1 MKNDISTRT
10 DLDRYRDLAKVTQ
23 SSWWEADF
31 VSQTFTISD
40 YLKDLLEL
48 DDNVISFDD
57 AVSFVRED
65 YRELISTEIYNT
77 NLKKQGIYNRKFPVI
92 SPRGELWIKCI
103 LGYSITDD
111 NRKCD
116 FGSFQVI
123 STAEPESNLSQIKET
138 SRLLKNIDK
147 IAVAL
152 SDFLTDKDEK
162 DIVDNIL
169 NCMIQY
175 YGASDAYIAE
185 FTNNDNYHQCT
196 FVVSADST
204 FAKSKFGRIKSDDVK
219 WWTKTIKSN
228 HSIVLDSLSQLPPEA
243 KAEYQLLKSKDR
255 RSIMVIPLTNDQ
267 QVWGYVGIYTAGFSR
282 QWNNEDYLWM
292 LSMANILGV
301 CIELSRERQHN
312 EEGQLYKENL
322 IKNMPI
328 GYTKIKVIRGTKG
341 DVIDYR
347 LSEVNMCS
355 SLMYGQNGGEKG
367 KLGSAVHDSEIFAK
381 NKEYLE
387 EVLKSKTYMAQCMQ
401 TPSGAFCK
409 KIAYLSGNDE
419 IVEFNVDISETIEAV
434 EAAKRSN
441 ELFRN
446 VFVNMPIGAALYDNK
461 GYVTD
466 MNNSFKKIFGIT
478 SFNDIRGYSFFEDV
492 NITEDIKKHAL
503 LQNQDA
509 FIIDYDF
516 NKIINYNT
524 TRRDVARL
532 NSKLVHLYY
541 GNKNIGFM
549 LICIEDTDRLIAI
562 NKVRDFENFFTLIS
576 EYAKIGYAKINIL
589 NDEGYAIRQWYK
601 NLNEDDDKCVGEI
614 VHKFDQLHPD
624 DRQVLLDFIKDA
636 IKGKKDHLSS
646 VMRTRKEDSDEEEWN
661 WIFQSIL
668 LSKYEPERGIVELVG
683 VNYDITEF
691 KDIEQELIHARDK
704 AQEMDRLKS
713 AFLANMSHE
722 IRTPLNA
729 IVGFS
734 DLLINATDKKEKQ
747 EFFNILRK
755 NNDMLLQL
763 INDIL
768 DLSKIEAGTMQLTYE
783 NVDVNKL
790 CNDIIMSMSFKT
802 SPNVKITFEPS
813 ETNCFIKV
821 DSTRLNQVITN
832 FMTNAIKFTTEGS
845 ITLTYSWID
854 DEYIKFSVTDT
865 GIGID
870 EENKHS
876 IFDRFVK
883 LNSFIPGTGLGLS
896 ICRSIVE
903 LLKGKI
909 GVDSVLG
916 EGSSFWFVLPKNKK

>member
-1 MKNDISTRT
+1 
-10 DLDRYRDLAKVTQ
+10 
-23 SSWWEADF
+23 
-31 VSQTFTISD
+31 
-40 YLKDLLEL
+40 
-48 DDNVISFDD
+48 
-57 AVSFVRED
+57 
-65 YRELISTEIYNT
+65 
-77 NLKKQGIYNRKFPVI
+77 
-92 SPRGELWIKCI
+92 
-103 LGYSITDD
+103 
-111 NRKCD
+111 
-116 FGSFQVI
+116 
-123 STAEPESNLSQIKET
+123 
-138 SRLLKNIDK
+138 
-147 IAVAL
+147 
-152 SDFLTDKDEK
+152 
-162 DIVDNIL
+162 
-169 NCMIQY
+169 
-175 YGASDAYIAE
+175 
-185 FTNNDNYHQCT
+185 
-196 FVVSADST
+196 
-204 FAKSKFGRIKSDDVK
+204 
-219 WWTKTIKSN
+219 
-228 HSIVLDSLSQLPPEA
+228 
-243 KAEYQLLKSKDR
+243 
-255 RSIMVIPLTNDQ
+255 
-267 QVWGYVGIYTAGFSR
+267 
-282 QWNNEDYLWM
+282 
-292 LSMANILGV
+292 
-301 CIELSRERQHN
+301 
-312 EEGQLYKENL
+312 
-322 IKNMPI
+322 
-328 GYTKIKVIRGTKG
+328 
-341 DVIDYR
+341 
-347 LSEVNMCS
+347 
-355 SLMYGQNGGEKG
+355 
-367 KLGSAVHDSEIFAK
+367 
-381 NKEYLE
+381 
-387 EVLKSKTYMAQCMQ
+387 
-401 TPSGAFCK
+401 
-409 KIAYLSGNDE
+409 
-419 IVEFNVDISETIEAV
+419 
-434 EAAKRSN
+434 
-441 ELFRN
+441 
-446 VFVNMPIGAALYDNK
+446 
-461 GYVTD
+461 
-466 MNNSFKKIFGIT
+466 
-478 SFNDIRGYSFFEDV
+478 
-492 NITEDIKKHAL
+492 
-503 LQNQDA
+503 
-509 FIIDYDF
+509 
-516 NKIINYNT
+516 
-524 TRRDVARL
+524 
-532 NSKLVHLYY
+532 
-541 GNKNIGFM
+541 M

-668 LSKYEPERGIVELVG
+668 LSKYEPEKGIVELVG

-790 CNDIIMSMSFKT
+790 CNDIIMSMRFKT

>member
-1 MKNDISTRT
+1 MKSNISTRT

-23 SSWWEADF
+23 SSWWEADYE
-31 VSQTFTISD
+31 SQTFTISD
-40 YLKDLLEL
+40 YIKDLLEL
-48 DDNVISFDD
+48 DDNVISFEE
-57 AVSFVRED
+57 AIGFVRED
-65 YRELISTEIYNT
+65 YRELISTEIYNI
-77 NLKKQGIYNRKFPVI
+77 NLKKQGIYNRNFPII
-92 SPRGELWIKCI
+92 SPRGELWIKCN

-111 NRKCD
+111 NLKCD

-123 STAEPESNLSQIKET
+123 STVEPESNLSLVKET
-138 SRLLKNIDK
+138 SGLLKNIDK

-169 NCMIQY
+169 NCMIEY
-175 YGASDAYIAE
+175 YGASDANIAE
-185 FTNNDNYHQCT
+185 FTNNGNYHQCS
-196 FVVSADST
+196 FVVSKDST
-204 FAKSKFGRIKSDDVK
+204 SSKSKFGRIKSDDVK

-243 KAEYQLLKSKDR
+243 KAEYQLLESKDR
-255 RSIMVIPLTNDQ
+255 RSIMVIPLANDQ
-267 QVWGYVGIYTAGFSR
+267 QVWGYVGICTVGYSR

-328 GYTKIKVIRGTKG
+328 GYTKIKIIRGAKG

-355 SLMYGQNGGEKG
+355 SLMYNQNGREKG
-367 KLGSAVHDSEIFAK
+367 KLGSAVHDSEVFAK

-387 EVLKSKTYMAQCMQ
+387 EVLKSKTYMAQCLQ

-409 KIAYLSGNDE
+409 KIAYLSGYDE
-419 IVEFNVDISETIEAV
+419 VVEFNVDISETIEAV
-434 EAAKRSN
+434 ETAKRSN

-466 MNNSFKKIFGIT
+466 MNNNFMKMFGIST
-478 SFNDIRGYSFFEDV
+478 FNDIRGYSFFEDV

-503 LQNQDA
+503 SQNQEA
-509 FIIDYDF
+509 FVIDYDF

-541 GNKNIGFM
+541 GRKDIGFL
-549 LICIEDTDRLIAI
+549 LICLEDTDRLIAI

-601 NLNEDDDKCVGEI
+601 NLNEDENKCVGEI
-614 VHKFDQLHPD
+614 VHKFNKLHPD
-624 DRQVLLDFIKDA
+624 DRLVLLDFIKDA

-646 VMRTRKEDSDEEEWN
+646 VMRIRREGSDEEEWN

-668 LSKYEPERGIVELVG
+668 LSRYEPEKGVVELVG

-747 EFFNILRK
+747 EFFDVLRK

-768 DLSKIEAGTMQLTYE
+768 DLSKIEAGTMQFTYE
-783 NVDVNKL
+783 YVDVNKL
-790 CNDIIMSMSFKT
+790 CNNIIMSMRIKASKD
-802 SPNVKITFEPS
+802 VKIIFVPTEN
-813 ETNCFIKV
+813 NCHIKT
-821 DSTRLNQVITN
+821 DSTRLNQVISN

-845 ITLTYSWID
+845 ITLTYSRID
-854 DEYIKFSVTDT
+854 DENIKFSVTDT

-870 EENKHS
+870 EENCHK
-876 IFDRFVK
+876 IFDRFIK

-903 LLKGKI
+903 QMKGKI

-916 EGSSFWFVLPKNKK
+916 KGSTFWFILPKNKK